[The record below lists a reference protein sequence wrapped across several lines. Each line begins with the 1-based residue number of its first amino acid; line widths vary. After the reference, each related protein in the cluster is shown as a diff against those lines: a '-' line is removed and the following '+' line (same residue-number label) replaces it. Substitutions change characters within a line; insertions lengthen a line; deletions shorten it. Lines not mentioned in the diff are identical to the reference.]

1 MDRDSL
7 KSMTVA
13 QLKEILAG
21 HSLPVS
27 GRKAE
32 LIDRLIE
39 NHEDLGVEDLH
50 KKEEIDISESRQ
62 DTAAEAI
69 ETVVSDIGDGPV
81 TLEESDVTL
90 QTMILIG
97 AVILALGLVI
107 LSL

>member
-7 KSMTVA
+7 ESMTVV
-13 QLKEILAG
+13 QLKELLVN

-39 NHEDLGVEDLH
+39 AQEAVQGDDSEKN
-50 KKEEIDISESRQ
+50 KEPDIPDPKQ
-62 DTAAEAI
+62 DTAVEAI
-69 ETVVSDIGDGPV
+69 ETVVSGIGDSPV
-81 TLEESDVTL
+81 AFEESDVTF

-107 LSL
+107 MSL

>member
-1 MDRDSL
+1 MDRESL
-7 KSMTVA
+7 KLMTVA
-13 QLKEILAG
+13 QLKELLAD

-39 NHEDLGVEDLH
+39 NQEDLGGEDSH
-50 KKEEIDISESRQ
+50 EKEETDILESKQ

-81 TLEESDVTL
+81 AVEESDVTL

>member
-1 MDRDSL
+1 MERDSL
-7 KSMTVA
+7 ELMTVA
-13 QLKEILAG
+13 QLKKLLAE

-39 NHEDLGVEDLH
+39 NQEDPRGGNSD
-50 KKEEIDISESRQ
+50 KEEEINILESRQ
-62 DTAAEAI
+62 DTAAEVI

-81 TLEESDVTL
+81 TPEESDVTF
-90 QTMILIG
+90 QTMMLIG
-97 AVILALGLVI
+97 AVVLALGLVI

>member
-1 MDRDSL
+1 
-7 KSMTVA
+7 MTVA
-13 QLKEILAG
+13 KLKELLADL
-21 HSLPVS
+21 SLPVS

-32 LIDRLIE
+32 LIDRIIK
-39 NHEDLGVEDLH
+39 NQEDIGGEDSNE
-50 KKEEIDISESRQ
+50 KEEIDISESRQ

-81 TLEESDVTL
+81 TVEESDVTL

-107 LSL
+107 FSL

>member
-1 MDRDSL
+1 MERDSL
-7 KSMTVA
+7 ELMTVA
-13 QLKEILAG
+13 QLKKLLAE

-39 NHEDLGVEDLH
+39 NQEDPGGEDQHEREETDL
-50 KKEEIDISESRQ
+50 SESRQ
-62 DTAAEAI
+62 DTAVEAI

-81 TLEESDVTL
+81 VLEESDMTL
-90 QTMILIG
+90 QTMVLIG

>member
-7 KSMTVA
+7 NSMTVA
-13 QLKEILAG
+13 KLKELLADL
-21 HSLPVS
+21 SLPVS

-32 LIDRLIE
+32 LIDRIIK
-39 NHEDLGVEDLH
+39 NQEDIGGEDSNE
-50 KKEEIDISESRQ
+50 KEEIDISESRQ

-81 TLEESDVTL
+81 TVEESDVTL

-107 LSL
+107 FSL

>member
-1 MDRDSL
+1 MNRDSL
-7 KSMTVA
+7 KLMTVA
-13 QLKEILAG
+13 QLKELLAD

-39 NHEDLGVEDLH
+39 NQEDPRRGDSP
-50 KKEEIDISESRQ
+50 KKEATNILESRQ

-81 TLEESDVTL
+81 TLEESDVTF
-90 QTMILIG
+90 QTMVLIG